1 MLLEFAGW
9 ECGVLQLSARA
20 SLFSRTGRY
29 TDLRQRRE
37 GPREQRQLLSQQDA
51 PRFRPSPP
59 LVLLGV
65 DEVVDVVEV
74 EVVVSDGDWVVDD
87 EVTPAISEDW
97 NLTCTPKALKSPLLL

>member
-1 MLLEFAGW
+1 MAIPIVHVARVRWLGMRGAR
-9 ECGVLQLSARA
+9 VLQLSARA

-74 EVVVSDGDWVVDD
+74 EVAVSDGDWVVDD
-87 EVTPAISEDW
+87 YAVRSQ
-97 NLTCTPKALKSPLLL
+97 